1 MSGDRQLVAF
11 AGEPN
16 GKITLVDWRQPP
28 GQNHRVIRNE
38 GNFTPITESVGDI
51 DADPTQ
57 WEDALKVS
65 GCVNLT
71 VNAGVVQGGSED
83 VLDVM
88 RSKHVQVFIED
99 AHPRG
104 KYVSTQKGESHDIT
118 LTIQR
123 QHGHGTEVDHDYGN
137 RADRENGNTTDCKLS
152 VNAAYGAPVIV
163 RVLRATKPSLDGGP
177 FKWAFPSP
185 TAWYH
190 GLIIWLL
197 DIFQ

>member
-1 MSGDRQLVAF
+1 MNDRQLVAF

-28 GQNHRVIRNE
+28 NHRVIR
-38 GNFTPITESVGDI
+38 GAADITPITATVGDI
-51 DADPTQ
+51 DADPAR

-65 GCVNLT
+65 GCINLT
-71 VNAGVVQGGSED
+71 VFAGVVRGGNED
-83 VLDVM
+83 CVDVM
-88 RSKHVQVFIED
+88 RSRHCAVFIED
-99 AHPRG
+99 AYPRG

-123 QHGHGTEVDHDYGN
+123 QHGHGSEVDHDYGN
-137 RADRENGNTTDCKLS
+137 KADNENGLTTDCKLS
-152 VNAAYGAPVIV
+152 VKAAYGAPVLV

-185 TAWYH
+185 YPSWLH
-190 GLIIWLL
+190 RLIIWLL